1 MTAWYLLAIPLG
13 GFGAVARVFTTRLG
27 ERHVPGGAITM
38 TALIN
43 IVGAGLIG
51 VVAAIGNDV
60 ALLVLGGG
68 LLGGLTTVDGRGR
81 HAPSPGPR
89 RLGWCGAGVAGCVG
103 RGSLRADPQRVLSR
117 RLIPGARDALEAPLE
132 MQRGGD
138 DALRLADASQ
148 QPR

>member
-27 ERHVPGGAITM
+27 ERHVPGGAISM

-68 LLGGLTTVDGRGR
+68 LLGGLTTFSWCG
-81 HAPSPGPR
+81 PSPLWCSPR
-89 RLGWCGAGVAGCVG
+89 RWEQRPTPSRVA
-103 RGSLRADPQRVLSR
+103 SS
-117 RLIPGARDALEAPLE
+117 EAPVSTRS
-132 MQRGGD
+132 RGC
-138 DALRLADASQ
+138 A
-148 QPR
+148 

>member
-1 MTAWYLLAIPLG
+1 MDRDATYMTAWYLLAIPLG

-51 VVAAIGNDV
+51 VVAAVGNDV

-68 LLGGLTTVDGRGR
+68 LLGGLTTFSTWMVEVDTLHRRGLV
-81 HAPSPGPR
+81 AWAAAALVVPAV
-89 RLGWCGAGVAGCVG
+89 LGAA
-103 RGSLRADPQRVLSR
+103 AY
-117 RLIPGARDALEAPLE
+117 ALT
-132 MQRGGD
+132 R
-138 DALRLADASQ
+138 SVF
-148 QPR
+148 

>member
-43 IVGAGLIG
+43 IVGAGLLG
-51 VVAAIGNDV
+51 VVAALGNDV

-68 LLGGLTTVDGRGR
+68 LLGGLTTFSTWMVEVDTLHRRGLV
-81 HAPSPGPR
+81 AWAAVALVVPAV
-89 RLGWCGAGVAGCVG
+89 LGAA
-103 RGSLRADPQRVLSR
+103 AY
-117 RLIPGARDALEAPLE
+117 ALT
-132 MQRGGD
+132 R
-138 DALRLADASQ
+138 SVF
-148 QPR
+148 

>member
-68 LLGGLTTVDGRGR
+68 LLGGLTTFSTWMVEVDTLHRRGLVVG
-81 HAPSPGPR
+81 AAVALVVPTV
-89 RLGWCGAGVAGCVG
+89 LGAA
-103 RGSLRADPQRVLSR
+103 AY
-117 RLIPGARDALEAPLE
+117 ALT
-132 MQRGGD
+132 R
-138 DALRLADASQ
+138 SVF
-148 QPR
+148 